1 MGIAKHN
8 GITRTSAES
17 LSVKNKNADIDK
29 SIVQVSNSEY
39 SGLPDLSESSSSYKS
54 VNIQLRRFHKLLQQE
69 IHEKSQLNAGR
80 EIISTV
86 KDLEL

>member
-29 SIVQVSNSEY
+29 SIVQVSNSEC
-39 SGLPDLSESSSSYKS
+39 S
-54 VNIQLRRFHKLLQQE
+54 IQVYLIYQNLVLVIK
-69 IHEKSQLNAGR
+69 
-80 EIISTV
+80 V
-86 KDLEL
+86 